1 MGHAF
6 HVLFSRTKWSDSHGY
21 RVALELGEGIG
32 TFMEN
37 YAWLKEQLQ
46 SISRHYVY
54 TGEAYK
60 KAWMERNPDEP
71 LPPRELPEELIRELI
86 NHRPKRRIEKYLAQ
100 L

>member
-6 HVLFSRTKWSDSHGY
+6 QVLFARTKWSDSHGY

-37 YAWLKEQLQ
+37 YACLKEELQ
-46 SISRHYVY
+46 SISCHYVY
-54 TGEAYK
+54 TGESYK
-60 KAWMERNPDEP
+60 KAWMERNPDQP

-86 NHRPKRRIEKYLAQ
+86 NRRPRRRIQAYLFQ